1 MRTEFEDIVQ
11 NTENLASGLYSL
23 SHLLEIL
30 DNTEDQISMSGLA
43 HLVAIIASAT
53 KKQANDAATVLNCV
67 DN

>member
-30 DNTEDQISMSGLA
+30 DNRISCCSSGK
-43 HLVAIIASAT
+43 T
-53 KKQANDAATVLNCV
+53 NTD
-67 DN
+67 